1 VDVLGSRS
9 FIAAEALLLSIDRG
23 SLVSVSST
31 STTGNAW
38 QPTSVQRLIRV
49 LKTST
54 LPIECILDDGAH
66 AFVKVMGNPEGPS
79 ALACEFIGTG
89 AALLLG
95 LPVFEVAIPEFPK
108 ELCVPLDHDLIPLPG
123 PCFATRFAEGSSWDG
138 RGALLDALEHPE
150 HIPGLVVVDT
160 WLRNPDRYFVRDGHT
175 RKNLRNV
182 FLREDGVPRGSFRL
196 LAIDHT
202 HVIRQDGELT
212 SRSLRIDREREDLVY
227 GLFPEFVSRLYREDL
242 EPFVERLG
250 RLAQTNEIDDLVRQT
265 PKQWLSDGQVRQD
278 LPGFLKRR
286 ATHVAVQLE
295 TWLATECRWDEFPAS
310 DL

>member
-1 VDVLGSRS
+1 MSPTSAVD
-9 FIAAEALLLSIDRG
+9 
-23 SLVSVSST
+23 
-31 STTGNAW
+31 AW
-38 QPTSVQRLIRV
+38 QPTSVRRVIRV
-49 LKTST
+49 LDTST
-54 LPIECILDDGAH
+54 RPIECMLDDGSH

-79 ALACEFIGTG
+79 ALACEFVGTG
-89 AALLLG
+89 AASLLG

-108 ELCVPLDHDLIPLPG
+108 ELCVRLDHGLVPLPG

-160 WLRNPDRYFVRDGHT
+160 WLRNPDRYLLRGGRT

-182 FLREDGVPRGSFRL
+182 FLREDGAPRGSFRL

-212 SRSLRIDREREDLVY
+212 SQSLAIDRERENLVY
-227 GLFPEFVSRLYREDL
+227 GLFPEFVNRIDREEL

-250 RLAQTNEIDDLVRQT
+250 QLGQTNEIDDLVGRT

-286 ATHVAVQLE
+286 ATHVAAHLE
-295 TWLATECRWDEFPAS
+295 TWLATECKWHQSPAS
-310 DL
+310 DP